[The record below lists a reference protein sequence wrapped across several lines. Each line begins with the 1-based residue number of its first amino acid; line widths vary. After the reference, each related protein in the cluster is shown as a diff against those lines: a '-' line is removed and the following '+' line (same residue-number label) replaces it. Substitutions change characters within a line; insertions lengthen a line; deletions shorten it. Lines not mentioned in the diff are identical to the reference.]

1 MKKQLLKLVYFFLR
15 VVSLIY
21 ILNLIIMM
29 SGNSNIEAIN
39 FIKNDINSIYSIE
52 NNGIRELNANKI
64 IFHMI
69 IVITIYMGTLKLI
82 LNFSEGLRKCY
93 KN

>member
-29 SGNSNIEAIN
+29 SGNSNIEATN
-39 FIKNDINSIYSIE
+39 FIRNDINSIYSIE
-52 NNGIRELNANKI
+52 NNGTSELNVNKI

-69 IVITIYMGTLKLI
+69 IVITMYMGTLKLI
-82 LNFSEGLRKCY
+82 LNFSEGLR
-93 KN
+93 